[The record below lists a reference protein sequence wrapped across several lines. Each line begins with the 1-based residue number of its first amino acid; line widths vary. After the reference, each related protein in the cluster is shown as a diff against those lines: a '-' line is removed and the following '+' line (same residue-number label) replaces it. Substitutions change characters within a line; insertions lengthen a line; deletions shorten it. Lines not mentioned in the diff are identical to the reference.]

1 MVCNQK
7 TAKVIISSNN
17 CLKNAILDLKSL
29 KSRMKNASTNFS
41 DIRKRDKKKSEELAM
56 QLEESEMDV
65 AEFIFDVENDLKI
78 FEDLKK
84 KLWNTIRSKKL
95 RAIAKG
101 TK

>member
-1 MVCNQK
+1 
-7 TAKVIISSNN
+7 
-17 CLKNAILDLKSL
+17 
-29 KSRMKNASTNFS
+29 MKNASTNFS

-95 RAIAKG
+95 RVIAKG
-101 TK
+101 IK